1 MTSRLLAGTA
11 RRDITP
17 PRGVF
22 LVGYGDRNF
31 GARGVHDEVSA
42 TALVLSCDDTTL
54 AVVAADLL
62 TVNEHT
68 VDRIRAALDPI
79 EVLVCCSHTHSGP
92 ISYADER
99 SRTRDQRYVELLVT
113 RIVDAVREAAAH
125 TQPARLEWCEGTS
138 DVGLNRRER
147 TEDGSITIGRAPDEP
162 CDHAVGVLSV
172 LPAGEPNGAPIATV
186 VNHACH
192 GTVLGP
198 RNLLVSA
205 DWMGA
210 TRRSLEQRLGGTV
223 LFLQGAGANIN
234 PLTEW
239 TEPDQ
244 FDRVAEIGGRVAA
257 AAVQA
262 LDSGSADVGDG
273 TVAVARREVW
283 IPLQATADTDEPPDH
298 HVAPLLAMAGLPR
311 LAAPLAAP
319 LLRRRYPWEP
329 TIEARDGRW
338 AVPLRTTVARVGD
351 VALVAYA
358 AETFTEIGL
367 AAKQAS
373 PAAATMVS
381 SVTDGSIGYLA
392 TAAAHREGGYEVD
405 VAPWAYRYPGRLDPI
420 GEELAL
426 AATCEALGE
435 LWAG

>member
-1 MTSRLLAGTA
+1 MSQLLAGA
-11 RRDITP
+11 AQRNLTP

-31 GARGVHDEVSA
+31 GARGVHDEVTA
-42 TALVLSCDDTTL
+42 TALVLSYGATTL

-99 SRTRDQRYVELLVT
+99 SRSRDQRYVDLLVAQ
-113 RIVDAVREAAAH
+113 IVDAVRAAAFRLE
-125 TQPARLEWCEGTS
+125 PAALEWCEGTT
-138 DVGLNRRER
+138 DIGINRRER
-147 TEDGSITIGRAPDEP
+147 TEDGSVTIGRAPEEP

-172 LPAGEPNGAPIATV
+172 VPTSAGRTGPIATV

-198 RNLLVSA
+198 RNRLVSA

-210 TRRSLEQRLGGTV
+210 TRRTLEQRLGGAV

-244 FDRVAEIGGRVAA
+244 FGRVAEIGGRVADA
-257 AAVQA
+257 AMQA
-262 LDSGSADVGDG
+262 LDSGAVDVGDG
-273 TVAVARREVW
+273 PGAVARREVW

-311 LAAPLAAP
+311 AAAPLAAP
-319 LLRRRYPWEP
+319 LLRRRYPWKP

-338 AVPLRTTVARVGD
+338 AVPLRTTVVRVGD
-351 VALVAYA
+351 VALVTYA

-405 VAPWAYRYPGRLDPI
+405 VAPWAYRYPGRLDPV

-426 AATCEALGE
+426 AATSEALAE
-435 LWAG
+435 LWAD